1 MVNLSDFDSLYGHP
15 RDFIGYGRAIEE
27 LDVDLSMVLNKL
39 DLDDLLI
46 ITADHGNDPTFKG
59 NDHTRENVPVIIYSR
74 NFKEPKRLKP
84 FETFANI
91 GATIADNFEVAAP
104 AIGESILDELK

>member
-1 MVNLSDFDSLYGHP
+1 MSELSRKPYDLGDYKGKYVVSASSIDTFFKDTREFLN
-15 RDFIGYGRAIEE
+15 IIEG
-27 LDVDLSMVLNKL
+27 K
-39 DLDDLLI
+39 
-46 ITADHGNDPTFKG
+46 PTFKG